1 MANCPQ
7 IAQNGTA
14 HAQLRKPLIY
24 RKFILRTRQGSNLRR
39 SGAHRLPGIT
49 GRGSDFLGNQL
60 EDPSADP
67 IEVRKRFSEAQEG
80 LPSAVERSEY
90 IEGNFPDG
98 YMATLIPMAVLL
110 RLLILQRLIARE
122 LGYSGCRHTGFFD
135 MVVKMNLRLLGRVP
149 NPRTRRRLF
158 QESKDIVGMGMEKV
172 TSVVMGDCQEIL
184 SAVREIKADSVKSRR
199 KPIRLHPAN
208 PSVAKALK
216 KAGSRNRLFGVGNY
230 HPQDCG
236 SNPKTRSS

>member
-1 MANCPQ
+1 MNLGRHKRAGQPKPG
-7 IAQNGTA
+7 GTA
-14 HAQLRKPLIY
+14 KTPPR
-24 RKFILRTRQGSNLRR
+24 FGS
-39 SGAHRLPGIT
+39 G
-49 GRGSDFLGNQL
+49 F
-60 EDPSADP
+60 SATKN
-67 IEVRKRFSEAQEG
+67 R
-80 LPSAVERSEY
+80 
-90 IEGNFPDG
+90 
-98 YMATLIPMAVLL
+98 
-110 RLLILQRLIARE
+110 
-122 LGYSGCRHTGFFD
+122 C
-135 MVVKMNLRLLGRVP
+135 
-149 NPRTRRRLF
+149 
-158 QESKDIVGMGMEKV
+158 MEKV

>member
-1 MANCPQ
+1 
-7 IAQNGTA
+7 
-14 HAQLRKPLIY
+14 
-24 RKFILRTRQGSNLRR
+24 
-39 SGAHRLPGIT
+39 
-49 GRGSDFLGNQL
+49 
-60 EDPSADP
+60 
-67 IEVRKRFSEAQEG
+67 
-80 LPSAVERSEY
+80 
-90 IEGNFPDG
+90 
-98 YMATLIPMAVLL
+98 
-110 RLLILQRLIARE
+110 
-122 LGYSGCRHTGFFD
+122 
-135 MVVKMNLRLLGRVP
+135 MNLRLLGCVL

-172 TSVVMGDCQEIL
+172 TSDCQEIL

>member
-1 MANCPQ
+1 MGASEST
-7 IAQNGTA
+7 IRAIEGGR
-14 HAQLRKPLIY
+14 LPLSA
-24 RKFILRTRQGSNLRR
+24 KF
-39 SGAHRLPGIT
+39 AHRLSTQTGI
-49 GRGSDFLGNQL
+49 RARWFLGNQL
-60 EDPSADP
+60 EDPSPDP